1 MKEIQ
6 TIKENYEMGFINTR
20 EFLMQIEEILFQV
33 GANTDLTEAIN
44 VALQPLA
51 NFVHND
57 ILNASAENKKQIRD
71 FKHVINK

>member
-6 TIKENYEMGFINTR
+6 TIKENYAMGFINTR

-44 VALQPLA
+44 LSLQPLA
-51 NFVHND
+51 SFVHD
-57 ILNASAENKKQIRD
+57 EILNASAENKKLIKD
-71 FKHVINK
+71 FKIGD